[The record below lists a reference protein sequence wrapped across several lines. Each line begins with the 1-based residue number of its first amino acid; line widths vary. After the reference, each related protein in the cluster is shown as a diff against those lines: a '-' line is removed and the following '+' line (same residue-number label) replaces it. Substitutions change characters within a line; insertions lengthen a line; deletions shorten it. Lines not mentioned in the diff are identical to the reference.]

1 MTPDLVQ
8 LQVLDSLLRE
18 GSLTRTAELLGMS
31 QPTVS
36 RILARLRQH
45 FGDPLLVRSGQRMQP
60 TVRALEL
67 AAPVAAVL
75 AGVRQLQGGSAQFD
89 AATSS
94 RLFRLYMVDGGIV
107 HVLPRLLARLDSVA
121 PGISLRTVQCD
132 PRELEQQLEQGT
144 IDLALGSFSQL
155 VNNIHQRPLWVES
168 YATIMRPGHP
178 CAQALDRA
186 SFGAQRHV
194 LVALGDTNHE
204 YAAASRTLEA
214 ILAPTAVLCH
224 VPSFTAAAHIVLHT
238 NALAT
243 LPRRLAHSLAADLGL
258 GVCETPIPLPTLQL
272 AMYWHERCHRDPASR
287 WLRDLVRATLADA
300 GLVSGRAGS

>member
-1 MTPDLVQ
+1 MMPDLAQ

-18 GSLTRTAELLGMS
+18 GSLTRTAELMGMS

-60 TVRALEL
+60 TSRALEL

-89 AATSS
+89 AATSD
-94 RLFRLYMVDGGIV
+94 RLFRLYMVDGAIV
-107 HVLPRLLARLDSVA
+107 HTLPRLLERLDAQAPSVS
-121 PGISLRTVQCD
+121 IRTVQCD

-144 IDLALGSFSQL
+144 IDLALGSFSHL
-155 VNNIHQRPLWVES
+155 VNNIHQRPLWIES

-178 CAQALDRA
+178 CANSLDRDA
-186 SFGAQRHV
+186 FGAQRHV

-204 YAAASRTLEA
+204 YAAATRMLEA
-214 ILAPTAVLCH
+214 ILPSSAILCH

-258 GVCETPIPLPTLQL
+258 AVCATPILLPTLQL

-287 WLRDLVRATLADA
+287 WLRDLVRTTLADA
-300 GLVSGRAGS
+300 EP